1 MIKEARVLAALG
13 KHPNIVGLVDTAVS
27 ENRFCLFLEMGS
39 CDLKHLKEK
48 YPALTEHDILGY
60 AMDILAGMTHMH
72 KCRVFHLDMKPE
84 NVIICQMKGKVAK
97 IIDFGLARSATLHN
111 KKERL
116 SAPGSWASM
125 GTDCYICPEAWELG
139 GDDLPDDEFLAKRDS
154 FAVGLT
160 LINGLLVP
168 FLNLEK
174 KAELVA
180 MKVARSGLGEEK
192 ETVVDRI
199 KYWKQNLRQETAKQG
214 KKMLLD
220 LAEAACGLIDEY
232 YRTRLTVEDALRLV
246 KKNAEFVKTKKGM
259 FEITKI

>member
-1 MIKEARVLAALG
+1 
-13 KHPNIVGLVDTAVS
+13 
-27 ENRFCLFLEMGS
+27 
-39 CDLKHLKEK
+39 
-48 YPALTEHDILGY
+48 
-60 AMDILAGMTHMH
+60 
-72 KCRVFHLDMKPE
+72 
-84 NVIICQMKGKVAK
+84 
-97 IIDFGLARSATLHN
+97 
-111 KKERL
+111 
-116 SAPGSWASM
+116 M

-154 FAVGLT
+154 FSVGMT

-180 MKVARSGLGEEK
+180 MKLAPSGLGELK

-199 KYWKQNLRQETAKQG
+199 QYWKQNLRQETAKQG

-232 YRTRLTVEDALRLV
+232 CRTRLTVEDALRLV